1 MFRQELLENRK
12 MLWRGRALL
21 LPGIPPLLVISVCII
36 FLTVFITFVI

>member
-21 LPGIPPLLVISVCII
+21 LPGIP
-36 FLTVFITFVI
+36 

>member
-21 LPGIPPLLVISVCII
+21 LPGIPP
-36 FLTVFITFVI
+36 